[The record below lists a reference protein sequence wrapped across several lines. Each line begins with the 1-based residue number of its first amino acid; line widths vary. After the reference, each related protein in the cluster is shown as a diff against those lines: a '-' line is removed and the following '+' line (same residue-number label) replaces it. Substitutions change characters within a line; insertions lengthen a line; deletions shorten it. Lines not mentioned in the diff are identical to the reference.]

1 MQSMPLLL
9 RQSLRSSSPGLL
21 RPNCRR
27 LRSALVSSSP
37 KQSSHYSPQNPARS
51 FSICLRCQFR
61 SQSRLFSTKDDVKP
75 YLNDGK
81 RSDAASPVLTD
92 PAANETEQRPQAVPQ
107 KPSAEVD
114 QAGEDGLPSEE
125 EGRRSQ
131 LSKKFTDMMDTIQS
145 NVFTAGQRLNDLTG
159 YSAIEQL
166 KQDIALQG
174 TILSAYMP

>member
-9 RQSLRSSSPGLL
+9 RQSLRSTGPSLL
-21 RPNCRR
+21 RPKCRR
-27 LRSALVSSSP
+27 LRPVLVPSSN
-37 KQSSHYSPQNPARS
+37 QSSHYSPQNPARS

-61 SQSRLFSTKDDVKP
+61 SQSRLFSTKE
-75 YLNDGK
+75 DGK
-81 RSDAASPVLTD
+81 PELSDEKRPDTVQDPILAELTEK
-92 PAANETEQRPQAVPQ
+92 AEQRPQPVQ
-107 KPSAEVD
+107 RKPSTEVD
-114 QAGEDGLPSEE
+114 NAAEDGLPSEE

-131 LSKKFTDMMDTIQS
+131 LSKKFTDMMDTLQS

-174 TILSAYMP
+174 TILRA